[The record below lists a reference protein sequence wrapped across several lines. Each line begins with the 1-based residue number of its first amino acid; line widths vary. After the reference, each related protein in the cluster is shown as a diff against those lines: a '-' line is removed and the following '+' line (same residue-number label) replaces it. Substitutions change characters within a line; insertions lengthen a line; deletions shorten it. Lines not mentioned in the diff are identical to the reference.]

1 MTDHATIPAS
11 LTYPKNDKRTAH
23 RGSNVSPTLWTM
35 LALANRFTIG
45 QVLVELPDGR
55 VEWHGVDEG
64 PAARLNIHNPRVAR
78 RLLSGG
84 NVGFAESYMDGDWDS
99 PDLAELLTIA
109 ALNIQAL
116 DRSLRGSHLYRA
128 YSKLV
133 HHRRRNTEK
142 GSRQNI
148 SQHYDLGN
156 DFYSAWLDP
165 SMTYSA
171 GIFTTGTDT
180 LEQSQ
185 TNKYARLADQLDL
198 QPGHHVLEIGC
209 GWGGFA
215 EYAAKERGAQV
226 KAITI
231 SKQQK
236 EFAEKRIFDAG
247 LSEKVSIDFCDY
259 RHLEGTYDRIASIE
273 MFEAVG
279 QQFWPVYFE
288 RLNHHLSDNGRAAL
302 QIITI
307 ADDQFEEYTK
317 RPDFIQRYIFPG
329 GMLPSPQKLNT
340 EFDRAGLVCSDWF
353 NFGEGYARTLEE
365 WNTRFHLAWPDIKNS
380 TYDNRFK
387 RMWNY
392 YFAYC
397 IAGFRAKTID
407 VCQIRLQKA

>member
-1 MTDHATIPAS
+1 MTDHASSSAGFAFSRDSGRSTFKKG
-11 LTYPKNDKRTAH
+11 T
-23 RGSNVSPTLWTM
+23 VSPTLWTM
-35 LALANRFTIG
+35 LALANRFTVG

-55 VEWHGVDEG
+55 TEWHGVDEG
-64 PAARLNIHNPRVAR
+64 PVARLNIKNSRVAN
-78 RLLSGG
+78 RLISGG

-116 DRSLRGSHLYRA
+116 DRSLRGSYLYRA
-128 YSKLV
+128 YSKLA
-133 HHRRRNTEK
+133 HRLNRNTEK

-171 GIFTTGTDT
+171 GIFENESTT

-185 TNKYARLADQLDL
+185 TAKYARLADQLGL
-198 QPGHHVLEIGC
+198 QPGHEVLEIGC

-215 EYAAKERGAQV
+215 EYAAKERGASV
-226 KAITI
+226 RAITI
-231 SKQQK
+231 SKEQK
-236 EFAEKRIFDAG
+236 SFAEKRIFEAG
-247 LSEKVSIDFCDY
+247 LAEKVTIDFCDY
-259 RHLEGTYDRIASIE
+259 RHLEGKYDRIASIE

-279 QQFWPVYFE
+279 QQYWPVYFE
-288 RLNHHLSDNGRAAL
+288 RLNRHLSDDGSAAL

-307 ADDQFEEYTK
+307 ADDQFDEYIK

-329 GMLPSPQKLNT
+329 GMLPSPEKLNR
-340 EFDRAGLVCSDWF
+340 EFRNAGLACTDWF
-353 NFGEGYARTLEE
+353 DFGSGYAKTLEE
-365 WNTRFHLAWPDIKNS
+365 WNIRFQAAWPDIRS
-380 TYDNRFK
+380 ETYDDRFK
-387 RMWNY
+387 RMWDY

-407 VCQIRLQKA
+407 VCQVRLKKA